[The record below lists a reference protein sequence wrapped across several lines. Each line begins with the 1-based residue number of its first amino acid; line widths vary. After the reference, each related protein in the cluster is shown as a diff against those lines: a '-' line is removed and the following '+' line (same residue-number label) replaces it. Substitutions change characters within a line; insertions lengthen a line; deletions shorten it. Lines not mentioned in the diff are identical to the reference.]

1 MNQESYIEL
10 CPGSIKVT
18 IQGNFFL
25 QKNDQ
30 QKLGIS
36 RSKLK
41 FSKIFK
47 RHSLNKGPRVPRA
60 EFQHPRPKNVG
71 FNTLTKK
78 KAKNKKN
85 WHK

>member
-1 MNQESYIEL
+1 MNQESFIEL

-18 IQGNFFL
+18 IQGNFFFL

-47 RHSLNKGPRVPRA
+47 RHSLDKGLRVPRA
-60 EFQHPRPKNVG
+60 EFQHPRPKNVAIS
-71 FNTLTKK
+71 TLTKK
-78 KAKNKKN
+78 KLKIKKLA
-85 WHK
+85 

>member
-1 MNQESYIEL
+1 MNQESFIEL

-47 RHSLNKGPRVPRA
+47 RHSLDKGLRVPRA
-60 EFQHPRPKNVG
+60 EFQHPRPKNVAIS
-71 FNTLTKK
+71 TLTFSFFLSCV
-78 KAKNKKN
+78 
-85 WHK
+85 HIE

>member
-1 MNQESYIEL
+1 MNQESFIEL

-30 QKLGIS
+30 QKLGI

-47 RHSLNKGPRVPRA
+47 RHSLDKGLRIPRA
-60 EFQHPRPKNVG
+60 EFQHPRPKNVAIS
-71 FNTLTKK
+71 TLTKK
-78 KAKNKKN
+78 KLKIKKLA
-85 WHK
+85 

>member
-1 MNQESYIEL
+1 MNQESFIEL

-47 RHSLNKGPRVPRA
+47 RHFLDKGLRVPRA
-60 EFQHPRPKNVG
+60 EFQHPRPKNVA
-71 FNTLTKK
+71 FNTLIKK
-78 KAKNKKN
+78 TLKIKNLA
-85 WHK
+85 